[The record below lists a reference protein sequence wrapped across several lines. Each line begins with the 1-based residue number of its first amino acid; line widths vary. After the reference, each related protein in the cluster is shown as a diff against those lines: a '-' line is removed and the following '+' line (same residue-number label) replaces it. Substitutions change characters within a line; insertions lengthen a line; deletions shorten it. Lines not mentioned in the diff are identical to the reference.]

1 MLLYILLIV
10 TIILL
15 YKNIN
20 IIEPFE
26 TKNKCAFCIPLH
38 PKHYDYGYKILKQ
51 LQDKDADLFFI
62 FTTEKDRDDFEI
74 NIKNNYQYNYL
85 LLTDFTDL
93 DKLNDNNSWVSV
105 KKIYALSELHTK
117 YDYIS
122 CIDSEVMFINTND
135 FYNIMKNVTTNKK
148 IIGGN
153 VSSSKNKYYTKIIQ
167 NSLTNNVPYEDVK
180 TLKKISKDYNIYT
193 WWSNL
198 PVYDCKKATEFLQW
212 INFNNTYFLDKIN
225 WYVFDDLLYNYFLIL
240 KYDFELIIIPE
251 INSSLETAN
260 NSIIQKV
267 DKTIC
272 KLYWVTYSVY
282 KEDVEYYKNN
292 NFILVYHLDR

>member
-10 TIILL
+10 IIVLL

-26 TKNKCAFCIPLH
+26 STNKCAFCVPLH

-74 NIKNNYQYNYL
+74 NIKNYKYNYL
-85 LLTDFTDL
+85 ILTDFTDL

-105 KKIYALSELHTK
+105 KKFYALSELHTK

-122 CIDSEVMFINTND
+122 CIDSEVMFINTTD
-135 FYNIMKNVTTNKK
+135 FYNVMKNVTTNKK

-153 VSSSKNKYYTKIIQ
+153 VSNSTNKDYTKIIQ
-167 NSLTNNVPYEDVK
+167 NSLTNNVPYEDVN

-272 KLYWVTYSVY
+272 KLYWVAYSVY